1 MKATI
6 KILMFILLLTWFNS
20 SYGQVQSKSK
30 NHQLKLYDVDNKY
43 DCTNPFMTFLYFTS
57 DSVKGVLGD
66 YTYIPMSENDCK
78 IYVGWMLG
86 KVSNNQI
93 IGILIP
99 DPKKYEYQNVPNPVP
114 YIITMNDSDMELVL
128 NKESTYHCVLI
139 NERNVSNRSV
149 MYTTT
154 LANLRE
160 SPSSSSKLI
169 LKIPQKQP
177 VSILEFGSITT
188 IGNDKGLWTKV
199 IYENQTGWV
208 FGGYLSTFD
217 PSTGE

>member
-1 MKATI
+1 
-6 KILMFILLLTWFNS
+6 
-20 SYGQVQSKSK
+20 
-30 NHQLKLYDVDNKY
+30 
-43 DCTNPFMTFLYFTS
+43 
-57 DSVKGVLGD
+57 
-66 YTYIPMSENDCK
+66 MSENDCK